1 MKESF
6 YRTAML
12 LGAEA
17 EGRLFSSHVAV
28 FGAGGVG
35 GHACEALARCGVGRL
50 TVVDNARVKGSNLN
64 RQLCAEKA
72 TIGCLKVEAIKARIE
87 AVSDCSVT
95 PVAEFI
101 TADNAASLIPADADV
116 VIDAVDNVTA
126 KIALV
131 LECKRRGLPILSSM
145 GAGNRLDPTAVRT
158 ADLYKTSIDPLARIM
173 RRELKARGVNELAV
187 VYSVEE
193 PKKPVIEAP
202 DPEMKR
208 STPASVPF
216 VPSVF
221 GITLAAEAV
230 KTILERKQDQ

>member
-17 EGRLFSSHVAV
+17 EDILERAHVAV
-28 FGAGGVG
+28 FGTGGVG
-35 GHACEALARCGVGRL
+35 GHACDALARAGVGRL
-50 TVVDNARVKGSNLN
+50 TVVDNACVKASNLN
-64 RQLCAEKA
+64 RQLCAKKT
-72 TIGCLKVEAIKARIE
+72 TIGMPKAAAIKGCVE
-87 AVSDCSVT
+87 EVSDCRVT
-95 PVAEFI
+95 AVSEFV
-101 TADNAASLIPADADV
+101 TADNAASLIPHDASV

-126 KIALV
+126 KLALIT
-131 LECKRRGLPILSSM
+131 ECARLGIPILSSM
-145 GAGNRLDPTAVRT
+145 GAGNRLDPTAVRVT
-158 ADLYKTSIDPLARIM
+158 DIYKTSIDPLARVM
-173 RRELKARGVNELAV
+173 RRELRARGIKSLTV
-187 VYSVEE
+187 VYSIEE
-193 PKKPVIEAP
+193 PKAHVIPAP

-230 KTILERKQDQ
+230 KKILEENNV